1 MLDIFYNI
9 WGGFVSHPVLIILS
23 IVGIYILG
31 YILFIGNV
39 LLFDDSNVKRF
50 LTSFALITVL
60 STLFD
65 IYSLVVKIY
74 VFLVI
79 ISGLV
84 VLFT

>member
-9 WGGFVSHPVLIILS
+9 WGGFASHPVLIILS
-23 IVGIYILG
+23 IIGIYVLG

-39 LLFDDSNVKRF
+39 VLFDDSNVKRF

>member
-39 LLFDDSNVKRF
+39 LLFDDTNVKRF

-65 IYSLVVKIY
+65 IYSLLFKISVV
-74 VFLVI
+74 LVVI
-79 ISGLV
+79 RGLV

>member
-39 LLFDDSNVKRF
+39 FLFDDSNVKRF

>member
-23 IVGIYILG
+23 IIGIYVLG

-39 LLFDDSNVKRF
+39 VLFDDSNVKRF

>member
-39 LLFDDSNVKRF
+39 LLFDDTNVKRF

-65 IYSLVVKIY
+65 IYSLLVKIY
-74 VFLVI
+74 VVLVI

>member
-23 IVGIYILG
+23 IIGIYVLG

-39 LLFDDSNVKRF
+39 VLFNDSNVKRF